1 MEYGRALTEKAD
13 RAMRR
18 YSLVQAHDTVIVAV
32 SGGADSVALLDYLA
46 RRDDLKLSLVVAH
59 LNHSLRGS
67 ESDGDEAFVREL
79 ASAHGLPF
87 ECRRVDVRRLA
98 ADGSLSLEDAGRN
111 ARYSFFDEVAESH
124 NASSVAL
131 AHHGDDQAET
141 VLMRLLRGA
150 GTCGLSG
157 MAFRSRA
164 GRIIRPFLGLRR
176 SDIDGYIASR
186 GLSYRTDSSNADT
199 SFLRN
204 RVRSH
209 LMPLLAGYN
218 PSIARR
224 LSDTAAIAALDEEIL
239 DRVVELR
246 WEELARKVAEG
257 VVLPCLLLQGEL
269 GGLRLRLY
277 RRALEQVYGTLHRI
291 AFSHLEAIDRLV
303 MEGPSSG
310 RLDLPNQLQ
319 VKRCYDDLQF
329 QQGAPERSP
338 VGYELLI
345 DGEGIYDIPGGGRIL
360 VATGGY
366 SHRHYSEQTSMA
378 VDLDAYPF
386 PWTVRTFR
394 PGDRIIPSGMSGH
407 KKVKNLFIDAKVPR
421 ELRRRIPLFFSGEYL
436 FCVGTLRQAAGAV
449 PAGEDSHVVEIKLL
463 EFPFHPVIL
472 P

>member
-1 MEYGRALTEKAD
+1 MEYGRVLKVKAD

-18 YSLVQAHDTVIVAV
+18 HSLVQAHDTVVVAV

-46 RRDDLKLSLVVAH
+46 HRHDLELSLVVAH
-59 LNHSLRGS
+59 LNHCLRGS

-79 ASAHGLPF
+79 ASALGLPF
-87 ECRRVDVRRLA
+87 ECRRVDVRGLA
-98 ADGSLSLEDAGRN
+98 AEGSLSLEEAGRN
-111 ARYSFFDEVAESH
+111 ARYSFFAEVAERH
-124 NASSVAL
+124 HASSVAL

-150 GTCGLSG
+150 GTGGLSG
-157 MAFRSRA
+157 MAFSSRA
-164 GRIIRPFLGLRR
+164 GRVVRPFLGLRR
-176 SDIDGYIASR
+176 SEIDEYIASR
-186 GLSYRTDSSNADT
+186 GLSYRTDSSNTDT

-218 PSIARR
+218 QSIARR

-239 DRVVELR
+239 DRVVDLR
-246 WEELARKVAEG
+246 WEELAGKGPAG
-257 VVLPCLLLQGEL
+257 VVLPCRLLQGEL

-277 RRALEQVYGTLHRI
+277 RRALEQVCGTLLGI
-291 AFSHLEAIDRLV
+291 AFSHLDAIDRLV
-303 MEGPSSG
+303 MEGPSNG

-319 VKRCYDDLQF
+319 VQRCYDDLLF

-338 VGYELLI
+338 EGYEFLI
-345 DGEGIYDIPGGGRIL
+345 DGEGSYDIPGGGRIL
-360 VATGGY
+360 VAGGF
-366 SHRHYSEQTSMA
+366 SHKNSTEQPSIT

-394 PGDRIIPSGMSGH
+394 PGDRIIPSGMTGH

-421 ELRRRIPLFFSGEYL
+421 ELRRRIPLFFSRELL
-436 FCVGTLRQAAGAV
+436 FCVGTMRQAAGAV
-449 PAGEDSHVVEIKLL
+449 PARDDSHVVEIKLL
-463 EFPFHPVIL
+463 EFPFHPAIL